1 LHPAGGGWAR
11 QAQQCEHNASDSV
24 AAYATHIS
32 HIMNRCETLTPVDLE
47 RVFGMAGGHQFH
59 GDLMPGN
66 LFDQR
71 AAAALPSLDRLYL
84 CGAGAHPGGCVW
96 GAPAEQAVRRVLAD
110 LG

>member
-1 LHPAGGGWAR
+1 
-11 QAQQCEHNASDSV
+11 
-24 AAYATHIS
+24 
-32 HIMNRCETLTPVDLE
+32 
-47 RVFGMAGGHQFH
+47 
-59 GDLMPGN
+59 MPGN

-71 AAAALPSLDRLYL
+71 AGADLPSLDRLYL